1 MSDQIQVKT
10 TEQLI
15 SRLFPAM
22 NPQNDAEIEAWEE
35 KQREKAKA
43 EAYRKQAPE
52 RYWKESLVTFRTD
65 TEERRKE
72 QETVKEYMAA
82 LQRGA
87 FRTLIMIG
95 APGTGKTHLSLGLV
109 RELSGTYRL
118 ASAVVEEIRLA
129 KSFSSRV
136 TEAEIL
142 DFYGRANLLVIDEI
156 GRAINAADEQYMI
169 YQVINERYNRR
180 MPTVLIS
187 NQTKRDFLNYV
198 GTAAADRLVESA
210 QVLEFTGPSF
220 RAEIRNNGGTE

>member
-1 MSDQIQVKT
+1 MSEQIKT
-10 TEQLI
+10 TEQII

-22 NPQNDAEIEAWEE
+22 TMSAENDAEIEAWERR
-35 KQREKAKA
+35 QQEKAKD
-43 EAYRKQAPE
+43 EAYRKRAPE
-52 RYWKESLVTFRTD
+52 RYWKESLMTFRTD

-87 FRTLIMIG
+87 FRTLIMLG
-95 APGTGKTHLSLGLV
+95 SAGTGKTHLALGLV
-109 RELSGTYRL
+109 REMYGTYRL
-118 ASAVVEEIRLA
+118 ASAIVEEIRLA

-142 DFYGRANLLVIDEI
+142 DFYGRAPLLVIDEI

-220 RAEIRNNGGTE
+220 RAELRKNGGEA

>member
-1 MSDQIQVKT
+1 MSGERIKT
-10 TEQLI
+10 TEQII
-15 SRLFPAM
+15 SRFFPAM
-22 NPQNDAEIEAWEE
+22 NPQNDAEIEAWER
-35 KQREKAKA
+35 KQQEKAKD

-52 RYWKESLVTFRTD
+52 RYWRESLVTFRTD

-72 QETVKEYMAA
+72 QETVREYMAA

-87 FRTLIMIG
+87 FRTLIMLG
-95 APGTGKTHLSLGLV
+95 AAGTGKTHLALGLV
-109 RELSGTYRL
+109 REISGTYRL
-118 ASAVVEEIRLA
+118 ASAIVEEIRLA

-142 DFYGRANLLVIDEI
+142 DFYGRANLLVVDEI

-180 MPTVLIS
+180 KPTVLIS
-187 NQTKRDFLNYV
+187 NQTKREFLNYV

-220 RAEIRNNGGTE
+220 RAELRKNGGEA

>member
-1 MSDQIQVKT
+1 MSEQIKT
-10 TEQLI
+10 TEQII

-22 NPQNDAEIEAWEE
+22 NPQNDAEIEAWER
-35 KQREKAKA
+35 KQQEKAKA
-43 EAYRKQAPE
+43 EAFRKQAPE

-72 QETVKEYMAA
+72 QETVREYMAA

-87 FRTLIMIG
+87 FRTLIMLG
-95 APGTGKTHLSLGLV
+95 APGTGKTHLALGLV

-142 DFYGRANLLVIDEI
+142 EFYGRANLLVIDEI

-169 YQVINERYNRR
+169 YQIINERYNRR
-180 MPTVLIS
+180 KPTVLIS

-220 RAEIRNNGGTE
+220 RAELRKNGGEA